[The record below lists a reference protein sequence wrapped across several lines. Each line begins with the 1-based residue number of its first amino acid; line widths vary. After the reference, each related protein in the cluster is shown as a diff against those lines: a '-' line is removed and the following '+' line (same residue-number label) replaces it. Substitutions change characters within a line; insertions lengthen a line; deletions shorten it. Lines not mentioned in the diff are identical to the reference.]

1 MATGREPA
9 AEDTRHKT
17 VHVSRTPDT
26 RGCEID
32 ALRLHPRAF
41 GNLIAEVRLLVQ
53 MAVHMAPPL
62 TSPPSAF
69 AFQAQF
75 DIAVAS
81 EIMAVLALADSLA
94 DMKERLGRMVVA
106 SDKSGQPVT
115 AEDLVSASVPGALES
130 SPCPRPVFRRMEVI
144 FLPACVTD
152 IADHVSIHVFPS
164 QACCLTASVMCLS
177 LAATP
182 ARDLYFPSVSGL
194 LAAPISALCPRQ
206 GDLLVAHGF
215 FMKADSACSRWRK
228 IAFQKNKKKVA
239 PPSRKG
245 A

>member
-1 MATGREPA
+1 MATGREPP

-17 VHVSRTPDT
+17 VHVSCTPDT

-130 SPCPRPVFRRMEVI
+130 LPRPRPVFRRMEVI
-144 FLPACVTD
+144 FYQPVLRT
-152 IADHVSIHVFPS
+152 S
-164 QACCLTASVMCLS
+164 QTMSPFTFSPHRPVVLRRL
-177 LAATP
+177 
-182 ARDLYFPSVSGL
+182 
-194 LAAPISALCPRQ
+194 
-206 GDLLVAHGF
+206 
-215 FMKADSACSRWRK
+215 
-228 IAFQKNKKKVA
+228 
-239 PPSRKG
+239 
-245 A
+245 